1 MTQKKKNNII
11 IGSLCAVVL
20 LMVVGYAAFQS
31 VLNITGTS
39 KVSSNWNIL
48 ITDIQTKNIVGGAS
62 NASEPTG
69 EGSLTA
75 TFNTNLVSPGD
86 SLEYDITVTNSG
98 TLNAVLEKI
107 TVSDT
112 NNPAIKFTTSGIKE
126 GDALN
131 AGGSAVLTVKV
142 EYDNNVTSQP
152 DNLKSELKVT
162 LDYVQEGT
170 AVTPT
175 NNVVYRWT
183 TDTLNIGDSIEGI
196 ETTIDPSTLRG
207 YYLKH
212 EIEDNKITAS
222 YVCFVTDSEHCMQG
236 GNAEYYETNKAFLQ
250 SYDSWLTSNG
260 GSCDF
265 SDFSSECHLSGFG
278 DMSAYSN
285 GGVFVGDPIRPYA
298 SCSID
303 SDGDSYCGK

>member
-48 ITDIQTKNIVGGAS
+48 ITDITTKNIVGEAS
-62 NASEPTG
+62 NAEEPTG
-69 EGSLTA
+69 KGTLTA
-75 TFNTNLVSPGD
+75 TFSTNLVSPGD

-98 TLNAVLEKI
+98 SLNAVLEKI

-131 AGGSAVLTVKV
+131 AGGTATLTVKV

-152 DNLKSELKVT
+152 ENTKSELTVT
-162 LDYVQEGT
+162 LDYVQNDGT
-170 AVTPT
+170 VA
-175 NNVVYRWT
+175 
-183 TDTLNIGDSIEGI
+183 
-196 ETTIDPSTLRG
+196 
-207 YYLKH
+207 
-212 EIEDNKITAS
+212 
-222 YVCFVTDSEHCMQG
+222 
-236 GNAEYYETNKAFLQ
+236 
-250 SYDSWLTSNG
+250 
-260 GSCDF
+260 
-265 SDFSSECHLSGFG
+265 
-278 DMSAYSN
+278 
-285 GGVFVGDPIRPYA
+285 
-298 SCSID
+298 
-303 SDGDSYCGK
+303 

>member
-31 VLNITGTS
+31 ILNITGTS

-48 ITDIQTKNIVGGAS
+48 ITDITTKNIVGEAS
-62 NASEPTG
+62 NAEEPTG
-69 EGSLTA
+69 KGTLTA
-75 TFNTNLVSPGD
+75 TFSTNLVSPGD

-98 TLNAVLEKI
+98 SLNAVLEKI

-131 AGGSAVLTVKV
+131 AGGTATLTVKV

-152 DNLKSELKVT
+152 ENTKSELTVT
-162 LDYVQEGT
+162 LDYVQNDGT
-170 AVTPT
+170 VVTPT
-175 NNVVYRWT
+175 NNVVYRYT
-183 TDTLNIGDSIEGI
+183 TDRLNIGDSIEGI
-196 ETTIDPSTLRG
+196 ETTTDPSTLDKNF
-207 YYLKH
+207 YLKH
-212 EIEDNKITAS
+212 EIDSENKITAS

-236 GNAEYYETNKAFLQ
+236 GDADYYETNKALLQ
-250 SYDSWLTSNG
+250 GQESWFTNNG
-260 GSCDF
+260 GGCVFTASY
-265 SDFSSECHLSGFG
+265 SNCHGGGFG
-278 DMSAYSN
+278 RVDSYSD
-285 GGVFVGDPIRPYA
+285 GGVNASVGSLA
-298 SCSID
+298 CVVSV
-303 SDGDSYCGK
+303 DGPSNCRQ